1 MNKLSI
7 NSLSF
12 KNFDYEYVFER
23 LKNNGFSG
31 IEIAPNSIWNDF
43 LETSDKDIEKFCKKL
58 NDYNLI
64 ISGINGISSI
74 LKNLNIMDQ
83 NTRYL
88 E

>member
-43 LETSDKDIEKFCKKL
+43 LETYDKDI
-58 NDYNLI
+58 
-64 ISGINGISSI
+64 
-74 LKNLNIMDQ
+74 
-83 NTRYL
+83 
-88 E
+88 